1 MKEGSPKAGALFD
14 IHTLKSIADID
25 PVDRP
30 AEMNRLAKLIEE
42 ELEKDPSIPRAL
54 GEVASREG
62 VDRET
67 ILLGYRYL
75 TQKSE

>member
-1 MKEGSPKAGALFD
+1 MKEDSPKAGALLD
-14 IHTLKSIADID
+14 IHTLKSIGDIE

-67 ILLGYRYL
+67 ILLGYRYS

>member
-1 MKEGSPKAGALFD
+1 MHKEGGKTVTVSVM
-14 IHTLKSIADID
+14 TRLKSIEDIE

-30 AEMNRLAKLIEE
+30 AELNRLGKLIMA
-42 ELEKDPSIPRAL
+42 ELEKTPSIPRAL

-67 ILLGYRYL
+67 ILLGYRYAV
-75 TQKSE
+75 QDVD

>member
-1 MKEGSPKAGALFD
+1 MKEGSPKAGALLD
-14 IHTLKSIADID
+14 IHTLKSIEDIE
-25 PVDRP
+25 PVNRP
-30 AEMNRLAKLIEE
+30 AEMSRLAKLIEE

-54 GEVASREG
+54 GKVAFREG

-67 ILLGYRYL
+67 ILLGYRYS

>member
-1 MKEGSPKAGALFD
+1 MKEGNLRAEAAPKT
-14 IHTLKSIADID
+14 HTLNSIEDIN

-30 AEMNRLAKLIEE
+30 AEMNRLAKSIEE

>member
-14 IHTLKSIADID
+14 IHTLKSIEDIE

-30 AEMNRLAKLIEE
+30 AAKLIEE

>member
-1 MKEGSPKAGALFD
+1 MDKKGEKAVTASVM
-14 IHTLKSIADID
+14 TRLKSIEDIE

-30 AEMNRLAKLIEE
+30 AELNRLGKLIMAEF
-42 ELEKDPSIPRAL
+42 EKTSSIPQAL

-67 ILLGYRYL
+67 ILLGYRYAV
-75 TQKSE
+75 QDAE